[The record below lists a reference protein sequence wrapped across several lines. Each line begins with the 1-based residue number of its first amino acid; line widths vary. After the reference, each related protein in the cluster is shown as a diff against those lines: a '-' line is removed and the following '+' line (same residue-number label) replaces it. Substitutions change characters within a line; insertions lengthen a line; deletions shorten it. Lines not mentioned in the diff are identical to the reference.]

1 MLHAKTMQ
9 AQVKASDDAGDG
21 VVEALV
27 ATYDLDSGGDRI
39 VPGAFDASLKEWAD
53 SGQSIPFIWSHLHD
67 DLDAYLGDV
76 LEAKET
82 DEGLWVKAQI
92 DMDDERSRKAYRLI
106 KGGRVRN
113 YSFAYEV
120 QDAEEKDGE
129 NLLKSLKVF
138 EVGPTLIGMNQN
150 TRTLAAKRYTA
161 SPGTADLKAGRVLS
175 AANETS
181 LREAH
186 EAIGRVL
193 AQLADDDE
201 GDDPADDTEASSNTS
216 TTTQDD
222 NAQPTEPQKAD
233 EPHGVKADEA
243 MPNGPVDD
251 DLALTIQ
258 LAMKEAQA

>member
-9 AQVKASDDAGDG
+9 AQVKASEDDGDG

-120 QDAEEKDGE
+120 LDAEEKDGE
-129 NLLKSLKVF
+129 NLLKALKVF

-161 SPGTADLKAGRVLS
+161 TPATEVKRGRVLS
-175 AANETS
+175 SANETS

-186 EAIGRVL
+186 DAIGRVL
-193 AQLADDDE
+193 AQLATDD
-201 GDDPADDTEASSNTS
+201 GDDPADDEGKS
-216 TTTQDD
+216 TTATQQDD
-222 NAQPTEPQKAD
+222 EAQPTEPQKAD

-243 MPNGPVDD
+243 MPRGPVDD
-251 DLALTIQ
+251 DLALIIQ
-258 LAMKEAQA
+258 IARREMQA